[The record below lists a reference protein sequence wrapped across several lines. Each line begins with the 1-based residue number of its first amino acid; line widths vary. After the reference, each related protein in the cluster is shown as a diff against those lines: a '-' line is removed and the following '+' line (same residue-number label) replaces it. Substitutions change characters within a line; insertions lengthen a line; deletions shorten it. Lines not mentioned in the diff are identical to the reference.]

1 MKMHLPSRSAL
12 IALAV
17 FTRRDRLQ
25 RQSESRCARACA
37 RGGRA
42 ARLHSGKQTAV
53 FSGGCF
59 WGVQAV
65 FQHVKG
71 VISATSGYSGG
82 SAKTAEYE
90 TVSTGE
96 TGHAESVQ
104 IVYDPSQITYGELL
118 RVFFSVAHDPTQL
131 NRQGPDEGT
140 QYRSSI
146 FYSNDEQKHIAEA
159 YIAQLDQAK
168 VFPRP
173 IVTKVVPLQGVLSG
187 RGVSP
192 ELCGAASQSALHR
205 VQRRAQGRASA
216 AGVSGPLHR
225 QVSAEVRMRMQIR
238 DKPLATCEEASDVRL
253 ANSRRRDKS
262 AAPCIPREH
271 RCATLAGLALWQWRK
286 PRRPASG
293 ASPAANREKS
303 RSFYSPTPANG

>member
-1 MKMHLPSRSAL
+1 MSRVSVQIVAMAMLVLAGTVACSAGNTV
-12 IALAV
+12 AMPAPA
-17 FTRRDRLQ
+17 TD
-25 RQSESRCARACA
+25 EARA
-37 RGGRA
+37 
-42 ARLHSGKQTAV
+42 SKPGKQTAV
-53 FSGGCF
+53 ISGGCF

-90 TVSTGE
+90 VVSNGE

-146 FYSNDEQKHIAEA
+146 FYSNDEQKRIAEA

-168 VFPRP
+168 IFPRR
-173 IVTKVVPLQGVLSG
+173 IVTQVVPLKAFY
-187 RGVSP
+187 P
-192 ELCGAASQSALHR
+192 
-205 VQRRAQGRASA
+205 
-216 AGVSGPLHR
+216 
-225 QVSAEVRMRMQIR
+225 AEAYHQ
-238 DKPLATCEEASDVRL
+238 
-253 ANSRRRDKS
+253 NY
-262 AAPCIPREH
+262 
-271 RCATLAGLALWQWRK
+271 ATLHPNQPYIVYNDAPKVDHLRQEFPDLYTGK
-286 PRRPASG
+286 
-293 ASPAANREKS
+293 
-303 RSFYSPTPANG
+303 